1 MKFTNLT
8 AKEFSDFT
16 DQMPYS
22 HFTQMEG
29 NYELK
34 VAEGTDSHL
43 VGIKNNDNQVIAAC
57 LLTAVPVIFKYFY
70 SNRGPVIDY
79 DNKELVHFFFNELSK
94 YVKSI
99 TVFI

>member
-16 DQMPYS
+16 DRMAYS

-34 VAEGTDSHL
+34 VAEGTESHL
-43 VGIKNNDNQVIAAC
+43 VGIKNNDNEVIAAC
-57 LLTAVPVIFKYFY
+57 LLTAVPVMKIFKYF
-70 SNRGPVIDY
+70 
-79 DNKELVHFFFNELSK
+79 
-94 YVKSI
+94 
-99 TVFI
+99 

>member
-1 MKFTNLT
+1 MLNKESYKRLIGVMIMKFTNLT
-8 AKEFSDFT
+8 EFSDFT

-43 VGIKNNDNQVIAAC
+43 VELKIMTIK
-57 LLTAVPVIFKYFY
+57 
-70 SNRGPVIDY
+70 
-79 DNKELVHFFFNELSK
+79 
-94 YVKSI
+94 
-99 TVFI
+99 

>member
-16 DQMPYS
+16 DRMPYS

-34 VAEGTDSHL
+34 VAEGTESHL
-43 VGIKNNDNQVIAAC
+43 VGIKIM
-57 LLTAVPVIFKYFY
+57 
-70 SNRGPVIDY
+70 
-79 DNKELVHFFFNELSK
+79 
-94 YVKSI
+94 I
-99 TVFI
+99 TK

>member
-29 NYELK
+29 IMNLK
-34 VAEGTDSHL
+34 
-43 VGIKNNDNQVIAAC
+43 
-57 LLTAVPVIFKYFY
+57 LL
-70 SNRGPVIDY
+70 
-79 DNKELVHFFFNELSK
+79 KERIHIL
-94 YVKSI
+94 
-99 TVFI
+99 

>member
-57 LLTAVPVIFKYFY
+57 LLTAVPVMKILNIFIQISA
-70 SNRGPVIDY
+70 SN
-79 DNKELVHFFFNELSK
+79 
-94 YVKSI
+94 
-99 TVFI
+99 

>member
-1 MKFTNLT
+1 MIMKFTNLT

-43 VGIKNNDNQVIAAC
+43 VGIKIM
-57 LLTAVPVIFKYFY
+57 TIK
-70 SNRGPVIDY
+70 
-79 DNKELVHFFFNELSK
+79 
-94 YVKSI
+94 
-99 TVFI
+99 